1 MKIELVATKCPGTIG
16 LERFPALIGE
26 GPEREVCATH
36 PGPGAF
42 HCLISR
48 GHDDLVVWDLST
60 GGGTFVNGVRVT
72 RAALRPGDTLKLGE
86 NEFTVK
92 GEDRPRHYLH
102 GVRS

>member
-16 LERFPALIGE
+16 LDRLPAVVGGTTE
-26 GPEREVCATH
+26 QDVYATH
-36 PGPGAF
+36 PGQGAF

-60 GGGTFVNGVRVT
+60 EGGTFVNGVRVT
-72 RAALRPGDTLKLGE
+72 RALLRPGDTLKLGE